1 MYHGKKMLQFYFDV
15 TLENLTAPPARF
27 CDLFLDVIVDPDGN
41 KKVVFTD
48 LIKGKIEMPENSED
62 FVLLKSDGIPTYH
75 FAHAVD
81 DHLMHTTHVVRGEEW
96 LPSSAKHIQLV
107 RYLGFAMPKYM
118 HTAQVMCFDANG
130 NKRKLSKRDMGSNM
144 EDFFRLGYAPVCVCE
159 YLMTILNSNYEEW
172 HMQNPD
178 KSYLDFPLN
187 IKKLSV
193 SGCLFDMQKLT
204 DVSKNVISRMDA
216 NHVYSCL
223 LEWTGDF
230 DPEFHA
236 LLARDKDYAVRIL
249 SIGRGG
255 RKPRKDLA
263 SWADARPYM
272 GFFYDELLSRDEQLP
287 DSFDRGD
294 VRAVLDAFEQS
305 YDEGAD
311 SAAWFDGIKA
321 IASAHGFAADMKAY
335 KADPDAYKGSVA
347 DVSMFLRLAVT
358 GKTTSPDL
366 YEVMHILGRER
377 VMQRI
382 AQFRESL

>member
-1 MYHGKKMLQFYFDV
+1 MGAKMDDYR
-15 TLENLTAPPARF
+15 EMGIAP
-27 CDLFLDVIVDPDGN
+27 
-41 KKVVFTD
+41 
-48 LIKGKIEMPENSED
+48 E
-62 FVLLKSDGIPTYH
+62 
-75 FAHAVD
+75 
-81 DHLMHTTHVVRGEEW
+81 
-96 LPSSAKHIQLV
+96 
-107 RYLGFAMPKYM
+107 
-118 HTAQVMCFDANG
+118 
-130 NKRKLSKRDMGSNM
+130 
-144 EDFFRLGYAPVCVCE
+144 CVWE
-159 YLMTILNSNYEEW
+159 YLLTLLNSNYEEW

-249 SIGRGG
+249 SLGRGG

-287 DSFDRGD
+287 SSTIFSN
-294 VRAVLDAFEQS
+294 VLEPNS
-305 YDEGAD
+305 
-311 SAAWFDGIKA
+311 SN
-321 IASAHGFAADMKAY
+321 ST
-335 KADPDAYKGSVA
+335 
-347 DVSMFLRLAVT
+347 RT
-358 GKTTSPDL
+358 
-366 YEVMHILGRER
+366 
-377 VMQRI
+377 
-382 AQFRESL
+382 